1 MDLKATSDS
10 SHHSSSAD
18 RPVVVASARATVA
31 IRFRIGGVL
40 RFLSHAQMLRVFER
54 ALARSAV
61 PVRYTEGFN
70 PHPRLSLPLP
80 RPVGVRSDDELLVA
94 RVTGDFADRRLE
106 DRSGYETAVK
116 EALAEQLPEG
126 IEVLEV
132 ALAAPH
138 ASFHPQWAEYVFPL
152 RTTGATDLIGA
163 LNERIDGVMASATCV
178 VERIA
183 PEGKATRRVDV
194 RPFLRS
200 ARLEGANLVV
210 QYAIGPAGSIRVDE
224 IVQLFGLRIQ
234 DLAGPVRR
242 TNVVWETTKE

>member
-1 MDLKATSDS
+1 MNLKATSDS

-18 RPVVVASARATVA
+18 RPITAASARATAA

-40 RFLSHAQMLRVFER
+40 RFLSHAQTLRVFER

-70 PHPRLSLPLP
+70 PHPKLSLPLP
-80 RPVGVRSDDELLVA
+80 RPVGVGSDDELLVA
-94 RVTGDFADRRLE
+94 RLAGDFGDRRME
-106 DRSGYETAVK
+106 DRSGYETAIK

-126 IEVLEV
+126 IEVFEV
-132 ALAAPH
+132 ALAAPN
-138 ASFHPQWAEYVFPL
+138 ASFQPQGAEYVFPL
-152 RTTGATDLIGA
+152 RPTGAADLIGA
-163 LNERIDGVMASATCV
+163 LNERIAGVMASTTCV

-183 PEGKATRRVDV
+183 PEDKATRRIDV

-200 ARLEGANLVV
+200 VRLEGADLVV
-210 QYAIGPAGSIRVDE
+210 QHSISTAGSIRVDE
-224 IVQLFGLRIQ
+224 ILQLLGLRMQ

-242 TNVVWETTKE
+242 MNVAWETTKE